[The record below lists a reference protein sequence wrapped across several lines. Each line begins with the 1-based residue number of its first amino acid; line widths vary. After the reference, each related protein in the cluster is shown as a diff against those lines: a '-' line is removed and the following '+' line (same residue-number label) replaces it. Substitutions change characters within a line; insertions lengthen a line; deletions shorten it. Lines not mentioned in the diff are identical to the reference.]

1 MNIVTV
7 NERIYIM
14 VVMQLSVS
22 IDYPFFIATFSN
34 VYINLL
40 HDEGCTYIRQE
51 LFSFNTH
58 FIEITSCCSNIRGK
72 G

>member
-14 VVMQLSVS
+14 VVIQLSVS

-40 HDEGCTYIRQE
+40 HDEGCTYSALE
-51 LFSFNTH
+51 VYDV
-58 FIEITSCCSNIRGK
+58 
-72 G
+72 

>member
-1 MNIVTV
+1 MNIATV

-34 VYINLL
+34 VYINLISMEKGEMYPHRSSL
-40 HDEGCTYIRQE
+40 
-51 LFSFNTH
+51 LSF
-58 FIEITSCCSNIRGK
+58 FGPV
-72 G
+72 

>member
-1 MNIVTV
+1 
-7 NERIYIM
+7 
-14 VVMQLSVS
+14 MQLSVS
-22 IDYPFFIATFSN
+22 IDCPFLIATFSS

-40 HDEGCTYIRQE
+40 HDYGCTYIRQE

-58 FIEITSCCSNIRGK
+58 FIDITSCCSNIRGK